1 MGITS
6 SPTTLLPGV
15 AVSFNFQ
22 RVTSTKR
29 AAPPSSTEK
38 LKETAMSLQAKL
50 DAFKADF
57 EAGKPPYNV
66 PRSVIETMHRAT
78 AELIASEAAQR
89 ARKAGDVAP
98 SFSLKDPEGNV
109 VNSADLLQ
117 RGPLVLSFYRG
128 VWCPYCNMELQALEA
143 AKPKFDKYGAS
154 LVAISPQTAPNSR
167 KSVRQNNLSFPILS
181 DAKGKVGA
189 AFGLRFNLP
198 DYLVELYKQLKND
211 LPTFN
216 DDPSWTLPM
225 PARYVIGQDGVIL
238 YSEVNP
244 DYTRRPEPEDMIP
257 VLQQAAAV
265 KA

>member
-1 MGITS
+1 
-6 SPTTLLPGV
+6 
-15 AVSFNFQ
+15 
-22 RVTSTKR
+22 
-29 AAPPSSTEK
+29 
-38 LKETAMSLQAKL
+38 MSLQAKL

-57 EAGKPPYNV
+57 EAGKPPYSV
-66 PRSVIETMHRAT
+66 PRSVIETMRRAT
-78 AELIASEAAQR
+78 AELIESGAAQR
-89 ARKAGDVAP
+89 AKKASDVAP

-109 VNSADLLQ
+109 VNSADLLK

-143 AKPKFDKYGAS
+143 AKPEFDKDGAS
-154 LVAISPQTAPNSR
+154 IVAISPQTAPNSR
-167 KSVRQNNLSFPILS
+167 KSVRQNKLSFPILS
-181 DAKGKVGA
+181 DVKGKVGA

>member
-1 MGITS
+1 
-6 SPTTLLPGV
+6 
-15 AVSFNFQ
+15 
-22 RVTSTKR
+22 
-29 AAPPSSTEK
+29 
-38 LKETAMSLQAKL
+38 MSLQAKL
-50 DAFKADF
+50 DTFKVDF
-57 EAGKPPYNV
+57 EAGKPPYSV

-78 AELIASEAAQR
+78 AELIESGAPQR
-89 ARKAGDVAP
+89 AKKAGDVAP
-98 SFSLKDPEGNV
+98 FFSLRDAEGNV
-109 VNSADLLQ
+109 VSSADMLK

-143 AKPKFDKYGAS
+143 AKPEFDKYGAS

-167 KSVRQNNLSFPILS
+167 KSVRQNKLSFPILS
-181 DAKGKVGA
+181 DVKGKVGA
-189 AFGLRFNLP
+189 AFGLQFNLP

-225 PARYVIGQDGVIL
+225 PARYVIGRDGVIL

-257 VLQQAAAV
+257 VLQRAAAV
-265 KA
+265 TA

>member
-1 MGITS
+1 
-6 SPTTLLPGV
+6 
-15 AVSFNFQ
+15 
-22 RVTSTKR
+22 
-29 AAPPSSTEK
+29 
-38 LKETAMSLQAKL
+38 MSLQAKL

-57 EAGKPPYNV
+57 EAGKPPYSV
-66 PRSVIETMHRAT
+66 PRPVVEIMHRAT
-78 AELIASEAAQR
+78 AELIASGAAQR
-89 ARKAGDVAP
+89 AKRAGDVAP
-98 SFSLKDPEGNV
+98 TFSLRDPDGNF

-143 AKPKFDKYGAS
+143 AKPAFDKYGAS

-167 KSVRQNNLSFPILS
+167 KSVRQNKLSFPILS
-181 DAKGKVGA
+181 DVKGEVSE
-189 AFGLRFNLP
+189 AFGLRFHLP
-198 DYLVELYKQLKND
+198 DYLVALYMQLKND

-225 PARYVIGQDGVIL
+225 PGRYVIGQNGVIL

-244 DYTRRPEPEDMIP
+244 DYTSRPEPEDMIP

-265 KA
+265 RA